1 MKIANFVNHVL
12 LLLFRDPFKF
22 FLACLA
28 FSFFLQVLGRIA
40 VRDLL
45 KMADSLI
52 PTSMSSLIPTS
63 MDSLIPTYMDNLI
76 PTSLNN
82 LIPSS
87 LDLDLSV
94 ELDTVLHLLLITSI
108 NIVLVAILLG
118 RRGNT
123 DVVH

>member
-1 MKIANFVNHVL
+1 M
-12 LLLFRDPFKF
+12 LLFRDPFEF

-52 PTSMSSLIPTS
+52 PSS
-63 MDSLIPTYMDNLI
+63 MDNLI
-76 PTSLNN
+76 P
-82 LIPSS
+82 SS
-87 LDLDLSV
+87 MELDLSV
-94 ELDTVLHLLLITSI
+94 ELDTVLHLLLITSV

>member
-1 MKIANFVNHVL
+1 MANFVEHVL
-12 LLLFRDPFKF
+12 LLLFRDPFEF

-52 PTSMSSLIPTS
+52 SSSMSSLITS
-63 MDSLIPTYMDNLI
+63 SLDS
-76 PTSLNN
+76 

-94 ELDTVLHLLLITSI
+94 ELDTVLHLLLITSV

>member
-1 MKIANFVNHVL
+1 M
-12 LLLFRDPFKF
+12 LLFRDPFEF
-22 FLACLA
+22 FLACPA
-28 FSFFLQVLGRIA
+28 SSFFLQVLGRIA

-52 PTSMSSLIPTS
+52 PTSMSSLIPTN
-63 MDSLIPTYMDNLI
+63 MDNLI
-76 PTSLNN
+76 PT
-82 LIPSS
+82 S

-94 ELDTVLHLLLITSI
+94 ELDTVLHLLLITSL

>member
-1 MKIANFVNHVL
+1 MSSI
-12 LLLFRDPFKF
+12 
-22 FLACLA
+22 
-28 FSFFLQVLGRIA
+28 SFFLQVLGRIA

-52 PTSMSSLIPTS
+52 PSS
-63 MDSLIPTYMDNLI
+63 MDNLI
-76 PTSLNN
+76 PSTLSN

-94 ELDTVLHLLLITSI
+94 ELDTVFHLLLITSI
-108 NIVLVAILLG
+108 NIALVAVLLG
-118 RRGNT
+118 RRSNT

>member
-1 MKIANFVNHVL
+1 MANFVEHFL
-12 LLLFRDPFKF
+12 LLLFRDPFEF
-22 FLACLA
+22 FLVCPA

-52 PTSMSSLIPTS
+52 PTSMSSLIPSS

-76 PTSLNN
+76 PT
-82 LIPSS
+82 S

-94 ELDTVLHLLLITSI
+94 ELDTVLHLLLITSL

>member
-1 MKIANFVNHVL
+1 MAKFVEHVL
-12 LLLFRDPFKF
+12 NVIVQGSIRILFGM
-22 FLACLA
+22 LS

-52 PTSMSSLIPTS
+52 PSS

-94 ELDTVLHLLLITSI
+94 GLDTVLHLLLITSV

>member
-1 MKIANFVNHVL
+1 MAKFVEHVL
-12 LLLFRDPFKF
+12 NVIVQGSIRILFGMSSI
-22 FLACLA
+22 
-28 FSFFLQVLGRIA
+28 SFFLQVLGRIA

-52 PTSMSSLIPTS
+52 PSP
-63 MDSLIPTYMDNLI
+63 
-76 PTSLNN
+76 
-82 LIPSS
+82 

-94 ELDTVLHLLLITSI
+94 ELDTVLHLLLITSV

>member
-1 MKIANFVNHVL
+1 MANFVEHVL
-12 LLLFRDPFKF
+12 LLLFRDPFEF
-22 FLACLA
+22 FLACPA

-52 PTSMSSLIPTS
+52 PSSMDSLIPTS
-63 MDSLIPTYMDNLI
+63 MD
-76 PTSLNN
+76 N

-94 ELDTVLHLLLITSI
+94 ELDTVLHLLLITSV
-108 NIVLVAILLG
+108 NIVLVAVLLG

>member
-1 MKIANFVNHVL
+1 MKMSNFVEHVL
-12 LLLFRDPFKF
+12 LLLFRDPFEF

-52 PTSMSSLIPTS
+52 PSS
-63 MDSLIPTYMDNLI
+63 MDNLI
-76 PTSLNN
+76 PSTLSN
-82 LIPSS
+82 LIPSPW
-87 LDLDLSV
+87 DLDLSV
-94 ELDTVLHLLLITSI
+94 GLDTVLHLLLITSI

>member
-1 MKIANFVNHVL
+1 M
-12 LLLFRDPFKF
+12 LLFRDPFEF
-22 FLACLA
+22 FLACPA
-28 FSFFLQVLGRIA
+28 SSFFLQVLGRIA

-45 KMADSLI
+45 KMVDSLI
-52 PTSMSSLIPTS
+52 PSS
-63 MDSLIPTYMDNLI
+63 MDNLI
-76 PTSLNN
+76 PSTLSN

-94 ELDTVLHLLLITSI
+94 GLDTVLHLLLITSL

>member
-1 MKIANFVNHVL
+1 MKMANFVEHVL
-12 LLLFRDPFKF
+12 LLLFRDPFEF

-52 PTSMSSLIPTS
+52 PTSISSLIPSS

-76 PTSLNN
+76 PT
-82 LIPSS
+82 S

-94 ELDTVLHLLLITSI
+94 ELDTVLHLLLITSL
-108 NIVLVAILLG
+108 NIVLVAVLLG
-118 RRGNT
+118 RRSNT

>member
-1 MKIANFVNHVL
+1 MANFVEHVL
-12 LLLFRDPFKF
+12 LLSFRDPFEF

-52 PTSMSSLIPTS
+52 PSS
-63 MDSLIPTYMDNLI
+63 MD
-76 PTSLNN
+76 N

-108 NIVLVAILLG
+108 NFVLVAVLLG

>member
-1 MKIANFVNHVL
+1 M
-12 LLLFRDPFKF
+12 DPFEF
-22 FLACLA
+22 FLACPA
-28 FSFFLQVLGRIA
+28 SSFFLQVLGRIA

-52 PTSMSSLIPTS
+52 PSP
-63 MDSLIPTYMDNLI
+63 
-76 PTSLNN
+76 
-82 LIPSS
+82 

-94 ELDTVLHLLLITSI
+94 ELDTVLHLLLITSL
-108 NIVLVAILLG
+108 NIVLVAILLW